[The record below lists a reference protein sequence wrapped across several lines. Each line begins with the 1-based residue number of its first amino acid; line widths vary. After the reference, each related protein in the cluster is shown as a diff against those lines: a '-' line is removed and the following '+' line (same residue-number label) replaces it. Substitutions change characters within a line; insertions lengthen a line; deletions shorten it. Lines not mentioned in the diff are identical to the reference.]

1 MNTLKLNIMEKMI
14 AGKTIAVNE
23 EGYLTDFNQWDK
35 QVAEEIAQEN
45 KIVLSEKHWKVIDYL
60 QGEHKNQSPLSIR
73 KIGKSNVV
81 DIKEF
86 YELFPNGPLKI
97 STKIAG
103 IPKPASCL

>member
-1 MNTLKLNIMEKMI
+1 MEKMI
-14 AGKTIAVNE
+14 AGKNIAVNE
-23 EGYLTDFNQWDK
+23 EGYLTDFSQWDK
-35 QVAEEIAQEN
+35 AVAEEIAKEN
-45 KIVLSEKHWKVIDYL
+45 EVALTPRHWEVITYL

>member
-1 MNTLKLNIMEKMI
+1 MI
-14 AGKTIAVNE
+14 AGKNVAVNE
-23 EGYLTDFNQWDK
+23 EGYLTDFSQWDK
-35 QVAEEIAQEN
+35 NVAEEIAKEN
-45 KIVLSEKHWKVIDYL
+45 EVVLGDKHWKVIEYL
-60 QGEHKNQSPLSIR
+60 QKEHQNQVPLSIR

>member
-1 MNTLKLNIMEKMI
+1 MI
-14 AGKTIAVNE
+14 AGKNIAVNE
-23 EGYLTDFNQWDK
+23 EGYLTDFSQWDK
-35 QVAEEIAQEN
+35 AVAEEIAKEN
-45 KIVLSEKHWKVIDYL
+45 EVSLTPRHWEVISYL
-60 QGEHKNQSPLSIR
+60 QGEHKNQTPLSIR